1 MTMANEINATNIEAI
16 DKLETETE
24 NIDPI
29 DDVLAKA
36 AKAYVKTAYKEQYE
50 VECSGPVMSQD
61 KWNGYDLLDAFK
73 AGAKWANEIL
83 TNKVIE

>member
-1 MTMANEINATNIEAI
+1 MANEINATNINEAI
-16 DKLETETE
+16 DKLEAEAE
-24 NIDPI
+24 NIEPI

-50 VECSGPVMSQD
+50 IECLGLVMSED

-73 AGAKWANEIL
+73 AGAEWMASLPYNTEQL
-83 TNKVIE
+83 

>member
-1 MTMANEINATNIEAI
+1 MANEINATNIEAI
-16 DKLETETE
+16 DKLEAVAE

-36 AKAYVKTAYKEQYE
+36 AKVYVKTAYKEQYE
-50 VECSGPVMSQD
+50 VEYLGLVMSED

-73 AGAKWANEIL
+73 AGAHWMASLPYNTEQL
-83 TNKVIE
+83 

>member
-1 MTMANEINATNIEAI
+1 MANEINATNINEAI
-16 DKLETETE
+16 DKLEAETE

-36 AKAYVKTAYKEQYE
+36 AKVYVKTAYKEQYE
-50 VECSGPVMSQD
+50 VECSGTVMSQD

-73 AGAKWANEIL
+73 AGAKWADEIF

>member
-1 MTMANEINATNIEAI
+1 MANEINATNIEAI
-16 DKLETETE
+16 DKLEAVAE
-24 NIDPI
+24 NIDSI
-29 DDVLAKA
+29 DDVLVKA
-36 AKAYVKTAYKEQYE
+36 AKAYVNTAYKEQYE

-83 TNKVIE
+83 TNKVVE